1 MSRRQQWAWCFAAGS
16 VPAVMVCAGRA
27 WTWVLAGCA
36 AAAVFYFILWLLRR
50 QNGLALTEVY
60 PMAFGAP
67 FGRALLALTAVWQLL
82 ALANTVT
89 GAAAAFPEGGA
100 DRLAPFALSAL
111 AAWAA
116 FRGTKIPARCAAV
129 AAPVLAGLY
138 LVLLLAALPDVKI
151 EWCRTWGGA
160 EAIFETVGAML
171 LPTAALFL
179 ARRNEARSS
188 APAEVLAIMLLAP
201 AAMAVV
207 TAGCLSPEVV
217 REERLAFYTLTK
229 TISILPVMERFEPVL
244 SAALFLGMFCMAAL
258 LADSCAQ
265 TASRAA
271 GRRKKKWEVWAV
283 CAAALALSKTVR
295 AMPEAVWS
303 AGAVAF
309 WGLAPILAQV
319 VVGIKKVKKKAK
331 KGLTNA
337 GDFGNIAERSRE
349 GSRSDVRLEQNRR
362 KDEKSS

>member
-1 MSRRQQWAWCFAAGS
+1 MNKS
-16 VPAVMVCAGRA
+16 
-27 WTWVLAGCA
+27 LAKKPQETC
-36 AAAVFYFILWLLRR
+36 IL
-50 QNGLALTEVY
+50 
-60 PMAFGAP
+60 
-67 FGRALLALTAVWQLL
+67 
-82 ALANTVT
+82 VT
-89 GAAAAFPEGGA
+89 GGA
-100 DRLAPFALSAL
+100 GYIGSHTCVELLNLGYRVVVVDDLSNSSE
-111 AAWAA
+111 
-116 FRGTKIPARCAAV
+116 V
-129 AAPVLAGLY
+129 AINRV
-138 LVLLLAALPDVKI
+138 
-151 EWCRTWGGA
+151 
-160 EAIFETVGAML
+160 
-171 LPTAALFL
+171 
-179 ARRNEARSS
+179 RS
-188 APAEVLAIMLLAP
+188 I
-201 AAMAVV
+201 
-207 TAGCLSPEVV
+207 TGCS
-217 REERLAFYTLTK
+217 EERLAFYTLTK

-271 GRRKKKWEVWAV
+271 GKRKKKWEVWAV
-283 CAAALALSKTVR
+283 CAAALALSKPVR

-349 GSRSDVRLEQNRR
+349 GSESDVRLEQNRR